1 MTTQAPAPAHRP
13 GMFLRT
19 LKALWE
25 FLEFSRRLTFNLIF
39 LLILLII
46 MIALVSGGG
55 TPLKDRSVLVLAPKG
70 AIVEQYSAAPFDRAL
85 SEALGED
92 AQETRLRDIK
102 QALEAAAEDKHI
114 ERVLLVPHNITS
126 IGAASARDL
135 AAALQKFKESK
146 KQLIAYGDFY
156 DQRQMLLAAQA
167 DEVYLHPDGAVLLEG
182 LGRYRTYFKDAFDKF
197 GIEPHLFRVGEF
209 KSAGEPY
216 IRSDASPEAE
226 EADLHWMN
234 DLWTRHLNEL
244 ATARKLSPSD
254 LQAGIDDL
262 PARVAAHGGD
272 LAKFAL
278 EEKLVDGLKTRDEL
292 EALLIERGVKDEDGK
307 TYEHI
312 DLKPYLVL
320 KNAMPKFPSDEQVA
334 VVVAEGEIVDG
345 NASGG
350 TVGGDATSELIRQ
363 ARLDENVKALVLRVN
378 SPGGGVFPSELIR
391 REVELTKKAGK
402 PVVVSMGNLAASGG
416 YWISMNADR
425 IFADESTIT
434 GSIGIF
440 GLFFNVPEAMSK
452 VGLNTDGVGTT
463 WLAGAFDPT
472 RPLDPRVGEL
482 IQTVI
487 NKGYA
492 DFIGKVAQARGQK
505 VEDID
510 RIARGRVWSGA
521 QAKEFGLVD
530 ELGGFDAALAHA
542 AKLAKLGDEF
552 QTKYEEKAMSPFE
565 QMMVDMGGSR
575 LTRVLNARSLFLPLI
590 GDMDQRKAEIER
602 IERLMQQRHAGL
614 PFSVQAHCNCE
625 MR

>member
-1 MTTQAPAPAHRP
+1 MTQPVPAHAPRP
-13 GMFLRT
+13 GLFLRT
-19 LKALWE
+19 LKGLWE
-25 FLEFSRRLTFNLIF
+25 FLEFSRRLAFNLVFLAF
-39 LLILLII
+39 LLVIV
-46 MIALVSGGG
+46 IAMLSGGG
-55 TPLKDRSVLVLAPKG
+55 PKLKERSVLVIAPKG
-70 AIVEQYSAAPFDRAL
+70 AIVEQFSAAPFDRAL
-85 SEALGED
+85 GEALGEP

-102 QALEAAAEDKHI
+102 QALEEAAKDKHI
-114 ERVLLVPHNITS
+114 ERVLFVPHGITS
-126 IGAASARDL
+126 IGAATARDL
-135 AAALQKFKESK
+135 AGALAKFKESK
-146 KQLIAYGDFY
+146 KQLIAYGDSY
-156 DQRQMLLAAQA
+156 DQRMILLAAQA
-167 DEVYLHPDGAVLLEG
+167 DEVYLHPDGAVILEG
-182 LGRYRTYFKDAFDKF
+182 IGRYRTYFKDAFDKF
-197 GIEPHLFRVGEF
+197 GVEPHLFRVGEY

-234 DLWTRHLNEL
+234 DIWTRHVAEL
-244 ATARKLSPSD
+244 AKARKLEPAALLASVEE
-254 LQAGIDDL
+254 L
-262 PARVAAHGGD
+262 PARVASHGGD

-278 EEKLVDGLKTRDEL
+278 AEKLVDGLKTRDEL

-307 TYEHI
+307 SFERI
-312 DLKPYLVL
+312 DLKPYLVM

-350 TVGGDATSELIRQ
+350 TVGGDATAELIRQ
-363 ARLDENVKALVLRVN
+363 ARQDENVKALVLRVN

-440 GLFFNVPEAMSK
+440 GLFFNVPQAMGK

-472 RPLDPRVGEL
+472 RPLDPRVGEV
-482 IQTVI
+482 IQNVI

-492 DFIGKVAQARGQK
+492 DFIGKVAEARGMAVEK
-505 VEDID
+505 VDEV
-510 RIARGRVWSGA
+510 ARGRVWTGA

-542 AKLAKLGDEF
+542 AKLAKLGEDF
-552 QTKYEEKAMSPFE
+552 QTKYEEKALTPFE
-565 QMMVDMGGSR
+565 QMMVDIGGSR
-575 LTRVLNARSLFLPLI
+575 LVAMLDAKALFLPMI
-590 GDMDQRKAEIER
+590 AKDDARRAEIER
-602 IERLMQQRHAGL
+602 VERLMRATHAGL
-614 PFSVQAHCNCE
+614 PFSVQAHCDCV

>member
-1 MTTQAPAPAHRP
+1 MTTQAPAHAPRP
-13 GMFLRT
+13 GLFLRT
-19 LKALWE
+19 LKAIWE

-39 LLILLII
+39 LMILLIFV
-46 MIALVSGGG
+46 IALLSGGG
-55 TPLKDRSVLVLAPKG
+55 TPLKARSVLVIAPQG

-92 AQETRLRDIK
+92 VQETRLRDIK
-102 QALEAAAEDKHI
+102 QALEAAAEDEHI

-135 AAALQKFKESK
+135 AAALQKFKASK
-146 KQLIAYGDFY
+146 KQLIAYGDSY
-156 DQRQMLLAAQA
+156 DQRMLLLAAQA
-167 DEVYLHPDGAVLLEG
+167 DEVYLHPDGAALLEG

-197 GIEPHLFRVGEF
+197 GIEPHLFRVGEY

-234 DLWTRHLNEL
+234 DIWGRHLNEL
-244 ATARKLSPSD
+244 AAARKLSPSD
-254 LQAGIDDL
+254 LQASIDDL
-262 PARVAAHGGD
+262 SARIVAQGGN
-272 LAKFAL
+272 LAQLAL

-292 EALLIERGVKDEDGK
+292 EAMLVERGVKDEEGK

-312 DLKPYLVL
+312 DLKPYLAL
-320 KNAMPKFPSDEQVA
+320 KNAMPEFPSDEQVA

-345 NASGG
+345 SASGG

-425 IFADESTIT
+425 IYADESTIT

-492 DFIGKVAQARGQK
+492 DFIGKVAEARGQK

-542 AKLAKLGDEF
+542 AKLAKLGKDF
-552 QTKYEEKAMSPFE
+552 QTKYEEKSLSPFE

-575 LTRVLNARSLFLPLI
+575 LTRLLNARSLFLPMV
-590 GDMDQRKAEIER
+590 GDMDLRKAEIER

-614 PFSVQAHCNCE
+614 PFSVQAHCDCD

>member
-1 MTTQAPAPAHRP
+1 MTQPVPAHAPRP
-13 GMFLRT
+13 GLFLRT
-19 LKALWE
+19 LKGLWE
-25 FLEFSRRLTFNLIF
+25 FLEFSRRLAFNLVFLAF
-39 LLILLII
+39 LLIIL
-46 MIALVSGGG
+46 IALLSGGG
-55 TPLKDRSVLVLAPKG
+55 PKLKERSVLVIAPKG

-85 SEALGED
+85 GEALGEP
-92 AQETRLRDIK
+92 AEETRLRDIK
-102 QALEAAAEDKHI
+102 QALEEAAKDKHI
-114 ERVLLVPHNITS
+114 ERVLFVPHGITS
-126 IGAASARDL
+126 IGAATTRDL
-135 AAALQKFKESK
+135 ANALAEFRKSK
-146 KQLIAYGDFY
+146 KQLIAYGDAY
-156 DQRQMLLAAQA
+156 DQRMILLAAQA

-197 GIEPHLFRVGEF
+197 GIEPHLFRVGEY

-216 IRSDASPEAE
+216 IRSDSSPEAE

-234 DLWTRHLNEL
+234 DIWTRHVAEV
-244 ATARKLSPSD
+244 AAARKLEPAALLAS
-254 LQAGIDDL
+254 IEEL
-262 PARVAAHGGD
+262 PARVASHNGD

-278 EEKLVDGLKTRDEL
+278 AEKLVDGLKTRDEL

-307 TYEHI
+307 SFERI
-312 DLKPYLVL
+312 NLKPYLTL

-345 NASGG
+345 NATGG
-350 TVGGDATSELIRQ
+350 TVGGDATAELIRQ
-363 ARLDENVKALVLRVN
+363 ARQDENVKALVLRVN

-434 GSIGIF
+434 GSIGIY
-440 GLFFNVPEAMSK
+440 GLFLNVPQAMAK

-472 RPLDPRVGEL
+472 RPLDPRVGEV
-482 IQTVI
+482 IQNVI

-492 DFIGKVAQARGQK
+492 DFIGKVAEARGMDVAK
-505 VEDID
+505 VDTV
-510 RIARGRVWSGA
+510 ARGRVWTGA
-521 QAKEFGLVD
+521 QAKEFGLID

-542 AKLAKLGDEF
+542 AKLAKLGDDF
-552 QTKYEEKAMSPFE
+552 QTKYEEKALTPFE
-565 QMMVDMGGSR
+565 QMMVDIGGSR
-575 LTRVLNARSLFLPLI
+575 LVSMLDAKAMFLPMI
-590 GDMDQRKAEIER
+590 TKDDARRAELER
-602 IERLMQQRHAGL
+602 IERLMRATHAGL
-614 PFSVQAHCNCE
+614 PFSVQAHCDCV